1 MKTTTQKIIFSSM
14 LAALVCVATMVIKI
28 PSPLSGYLNLGD
40 CIVLLSGWLMPP
52 LYGFLAAAVGSALA
66 DIFSGYMI
74 YAPVTFLIKGI
85 MALLASLGYSLLR
98 KKAGGTVSHVLSGI
112 TAELFMILGYFAFE
126 GILYGFAAA
135 ALNIPINALQGAV
148 GLVLGILLTG
158 IFRKHKIL

>member
-66 DIFSGYMI
+66 DIFSGYML

>member
-28 PSPLSGYLNLGD
+28 PSPLSGYLNPGD

-66 DIFSGYMI
+66 DIFSGYML

-135 ALNIPINALQGAV
+135 AMNIPMNALQGAV

>member
-14 LAALVCVATMVIKI
+14 LAALVCVVTMVIKI